1 MAPMP
6 VGASL
11 VAKWLLCKCQ
21 TFFRSLDLVVW
32 FRVAAAHPIR
42 RQPPPRRQTAKA
54 NLMKV
59 A

>member
-1 MAPMP
+1 MP
-6 VGASL
+6 VEAAL
-11 VAKWLLCKCQ
+11 VAKSRLCKWQ
-21 TFFRSLDLVVW
+21 IFFRSLDLVVW

-42 RQPPPRRQTAKA
+42 CQLLRRRQTAKA